1 MVRGA
6 ESASKEDVGR
16 RRECGGA
23 LGSGQPPM
31 GPPRKHRPSG
41 KVLGPKLPISQPPS
55 STQLT
60 VRTEASRARSAQLQ
74 GPQEGWAEL
83 LPLPLPSCPP
93 SLLPPPMADT
103 ALLPL
108 STPPTPGAS
117 GSSSP
122 SLPLCG
128 KSPTAAA
135 QNKNKKG
142 SVAAPQ
148 PPSLPLLKI
157 EAASEGGAECGLP
170 GEGGCSALCSL
181 SISWGPGSHGAGGEG
196 IGETLPPPR
205 RPLLGLSW
213 FANL

>member
-1 MVRGA
+1 MWWGTWLWTAPHGA
-6 ESASKEDVGR
+6 
-16 RRECGGA
+16 
-23 LGSGQPPM
+23 
-31 GPPRKHRPSG
+31 PRKHRPSG
-41 KVLGPKLPISQPPS
+41 KVLGPTLPISRPPS

-60 VRTEASRARSAQLQ
+60 VRTVASRARSAQLQ

-93 SLLPPPMADT
+93 SPLPLPMADT

-117 GSSSP
+117 GSSSR
-122 SLPLCG
+122 SLPLCE

-148 PPSLPLLKI
+148 PPPLPLLKI
-157 EAASEGGAECGLP
+157 EAASAGGAECGLP
-170 GEGGCSALCSL
+170 GGGGCSALCSL
-181 SISWGPGSHGAGGEG
+181 SISWGPGSHCAGGEG